1 MDIPL
6 SKVCWRSVTVQCVFY
21 PFCTEVKRTE
31 SFNRRLVANCDII
44 MTYCSNP
51 HHCLTGEKYKVDF
64 TLGQDLLL
72 IRDHVVARC
81 RVRDG
86 SCYRNWR
93 RLKASWN
100 WLVRKQAFLWKHEL
114 VDWRSPK
121 LENQLYHC
129 CIVSSAYENSVEK
142 KGGKILKITRL
153 PKAALKI
160 GRISLVAIADM
171 FQAVK
176 HVKRMSWEF
185 PFWKRQ
191 IDRRYYPTTTIIV
204 VTWHGCFVLHDT
216 SIYQVNIQWV

>member
-1 MDIPL
+1 M
-6 SKVCWRSVTVQCVFY
+6 
-21 PFCTEVKRTE
+21 
-31 SFNRRLVANCDII
+31 
-44 MTYCSNP
+44 
-51 HHCLTGEKYKVDF
+51 
-64 TLGQDLLL
+64 
-72 IRDHVVARC
+72 ARC

-129 CIVSSAYENSVEK
+129 CIVSSAYENSIEK

-185 PFWKRQ
+185 PFSKRQ
-191 IDRRYYPTTTIIV
+191 IDRRYYPTTTIHV
-204 VTWHGCFVLHDT
+204 VTWHAGLLRFTRHFNLSGEYSVGLIWHIEKLTYPPIWNPLSACSYNQLPNLL
-216 SIYQVNIQWV
+216 SVNIFVNSIWLNLGR